1 MIRLMASRRGK
12 INRPL
17 RQVKAAVTQA
27 RQSAR
32 LKVAR
37 FSLPPLKE

>member
-32 LKVAR
+32 LESGQIQSDA
-37 FSLPPLKE
+37 SQE